1 MMKSLFDKFIV
12 WAFGGVTA
20 ALATWKAL
28 ELIAM
33 LVEYLGAFDA

>member
-1 MMKSLFDKFIV
+1 MKSLLDNLIV

-28 ELIAM
+28 ELISM
-33 LVEYLGAFDA
+33 LAGYLGAFNA